1 MYKTS
6 CMIKN
11 ILLSCLLLSITV
23 VFLSGCK
30 KEKISPTQAEVTAN
44 ELKSVIE
51 KNSIKYVYPVRI
63 NEPIPTPFPA
73 NGGTSWSFSNGF
85 IYVYGYDA
93 YNLSYLVRY
102 GIGNV
107 GLSNGTTVKALILY
121 MEQ

>member
-1 MYKTS
+1 
-6 CMIKN
+6 MIKN
-11 ILLSCLLLSITV
+11 ILLSGLLLAITV

-30 KEKISPTQAEVTAN
+30 KDKISPTQAELTAN

-51 KNSIKYVYPVRI
+51 RNSIMRVYPVRI

-73 NGGTSWSFSNGF
+73 NGGTTWSFSNGF
-85 IYVYGYDA
+85 IYINSSSFYDS

-102 GIGNV
+102 GISNV
-107 GLSNGTTVKALILY
+107 PLSNGTSDKALLLY